1 MELFENN
8 RNLNLIFRNRLRI
21 VKKEI
26 LEKRGLDAIILIFC
40 KKKRRIFN
48 THDFLFL
55 NIFFTKF

>member
-40 KKKRRIFN
+40 KKTK
-48 THDFLFL
+48 
-55 NIFFTKF
+55 NI

>member
-40 KKKRRIFN
+40 KKRRIFN